1 MNSGKTMLKITR
13 CLYCMLLCF
22 LFFFTMPLA
31 EAAKASTETRAAFPA
46 VLMYHDIKTRPLNNF
61 DVTREDF
68 CAQLDW
74 LKQNGYRTLSMEEFI
89 DGMSKQSFPKKS
101 VLITFDDGYEGIYL
115 LAAPELRKRNMHA
128 TFFIFPKAI
137 DTALKGYPYV
147 TLKELKELAA
157 DPLFSIGSHSMS
169 HPYLTQISP
178 QEKKKEISDSKAY
191 LEKLTGKP
199 VTALAYPYGDYDASV
214 IAELK
219 EAGYKAG
226 FAVND
231 RGTANEPARYSIPRI
246 YMGMVL
252 GENRQKLFKQYVRE
266 YKKMPEEAFTE
277 RFGDFF

>member
-1 MNSGKTMLKITR
+1 
-13 CLYCMLLCF
+13 
-22 LFFFTMPLA
+22 
-31 EAAKASTETRAAFPA
+31 
-46 VLMYHDIKTRPLNNF
+46 
-61 DVTREDF
+61 
-68 CAQLDW
+68 
-74 LKQNGYRTLSMEEFI
+74 
-89 DGMSKQSFPKKS
+89 
-101 VLITFDDGYEGIYL
+101 
-115 LAAPELRKRNMHA
+115 MHA

-157 DPLFSIGSHSMS
+157 DPLFSIGSHTMS